1 MRVWRGL
8 AVLAAFGGCSNEI
21 DLETVTSAVEAGAPP
36 TPVYQRIRTD
46 NVTGD
51 NTPVVVATGAGVC
64 PANAPCF
71 IAEPGADTYRE
82 DLYERPA
89 GQGSLAATY
98 APAIDIVSGQ
108 AGITANWLYYRVN
121 VFGPQPGQAIG
132 TSASMPFHYGIEVN
146 FDDDIMGDAIVD
158 IDNTGTVLT
167 ANWGTTGVS
176 VKSDQN
182 ETMGGPN
189 PLLPD
194 GPGQAGGGYEH
205 KGFDQGQNS
214 APGQPGGATA
224 VQARITGTSIEIA
237 IYRPFLAAQT
247 NNTIAAASFRP
258 YADAGQVSTSELYTH
273 DDKNRAGIGSPYPWL
288 TASGAPAT
296 CPAGSSGDALLTPAQ
311 IAALDSGTNVNTG
324 ITNPCYAVGGIYL
337 RDNAGTIHD
346 LANKDDLQIKVDARI
361 TKADAQDP
369 VSPGGSIV
377 YTLTAS
383 NQTNGTLTNV
393 VVTDALPANVVFVST
408 SASCSYNALTHT
420 VTCAVG
426 SLAPQGSTALT
437 VTVLSTVGNVTN
449 TATIT
454 SDGDELTPA
463 NNTDTET
470 TTIAV
475 LCGNGQLNAG
485 EVCDDGNPTN
495 GDGCDTNC
503 RLSNNQ
509 NCTMDSQ
516 CSSGVCDP
524 TSGKCEPANTCGN
537 GKIEPPEACD
547 DGGTAPGGACEAD
560 CKLPDGSTCSG
571 NGQCHSGVC
580 DPTSN
585 TCEPANVCGNGK
597 IEAGE
602 VCDDGNLAT
611 GDTCEPDCKLPN
623 GGTCSDDDDCS
634 SGLCVNGECQP
645 QNSCGNGQTETANG
659 EACDDANSV
668 PGDGCESDCKL
679 SDGVDCTDDDDC
691 HSGACDEGGSGTCEP
706 ADTCGNGTLDTGEGC
721 DDGNTTG
728 SDGCDAACKIEDGF
742 PCTDDMQCQSGQCGD
757 DTMVCG
763 GKDTDGDGVY
773 DATDIDDDNDG
784 ILDTRENRDSDG
796 DGTVDSLDLDSDN
809 DGIPDASEAG
819 HRFPDLNGDF
829 VMDCPL
835 NVYGANGYCNAI
847 ETSADSNVS
856 DYNGDGAEDGALL
869 DTDRDFIPDYRDL
882 DSDNDSIAD
891 AHEGASRC
899 TDANSDGLCDGA
911 DPDRDG
917 IVSSLEAA
925 STTAT
930 FGTAGG
936 RPPLDTDGDGAMD
949 SRDLDSDGDRV
960 YDIQES
966 KNAVLDVL
974 PINGFIDDMDESDD
988 QDGINEVAD
997 DSDLDGTDDSTDD
1010 DADKFGGLHDSRV
1023 DTDGDGKDDFQDPD
1037 SDDDKVG
1044 DIEDNCRVDVNTDQ
1058 TDADGDGKGDAC
1070 DNEDGRSWGVAGGCG
1085 GCGTNGTTPGS
1096 WPLALGVL
1104 FMIAGRRRRR
1114 RMPSAAATGLAALG
1128 LFVALPA
1135 TSHAQVVE
1143 GGFGVERFQ
1152 LATDGDGIIDVESGS
1167 VRKHLKLDMAIW
1179 LGYANDPL
1187 VLQRT
1192 DIRREDVGALVADQ
1206 IGGEITAALG
1216 IRDRMQ
1222 IGLAIPLVLLQSD
1235 NIGASSLMPTAP
1247 QSNMDIGDIRLIP
1260 KVKLMSQGQYAFDL
1274 ALYAALT
1281 LPTGSG
1287 DGFTGDTGVTFAP
1300 ALALSRHWD
1309 TGMRVGGN
1317 FGWRIREQK
1326 MTFDLEVNDELFAL
1340 AGLGYDFAVQG
1351 GPPVAVDAS
1360 FALATAANDPFGA
1373 FNRNYAE
1380 VKLDTTID
1388 VPGPASGFLAT
1399 GFGVAEGYG
1408 TPDWRALAGVRVDTS
1423 KRRET
1428 IAPPPIPDTD
1438 GDGLKD
1444 NVDKCPTEPED
1455 FDTFQ
1460 DEDGCPDTDDD
1471 RDTILDVN
1479 DKCRMDPEDLDH
1491 FEDEDGCPETDN
1503 DKDGILDQPDKC
1515 PNDAEDVDKFQD
1527 DDGCPDTDNDQ
1538 DGVLDPADECRDIA
1552 GPVENKGC
1560 PWPDKDGDG
1569 VIDRFD
1575 NCPTWKG
1582 TPENNGCAL
1591 KQLVKITE
1599 SKLELYDT
1607 TYFATGKATIQKR
1620 SFKMLDQI
1628 AAVLKVHVE
1637 LLITIEGHTDDRG
1650 KDALNL
1656 KLSQNRAESVRK
1668 YLVKKGVDAARLS
1681 ATGFGEERPIA
1692 DNKTAKGR
1700 AQNRRVEFMAS
1711 RVVETTTTTTTT
1723 VPAPPGTAPAT
1734 PAPSSA
1740 TPPAQPGKLEHP

>member
-1 MRVWRGL
+1 MRALRGL
-8 AVLAAFGGCSNEI
+8 AVLAAFAGCSNEV
-21 DLETVTSAVEAGAPP
+21 DLDAVTSAIEAGAPP

-46 NVTGD
+46 DVTGD
-51 NTPVVVATGAGVC
+51 NTPVVVTGGVAPC
-64 PANAPCF
+64 PASAPCF
-71 IAEPGADTYRE
+71 VAEPGADSYRT

-89 GQGSLAATY
+89 GQGSLAKTY

-108 AGITANWLYYRVN
+108 AGITANWLYYKVN
-121 VFGPQPGQAIG
+121 LFGAQPGQAVG
-132 TSASMPFHYGIEVN
+132 SSGSLPFHYGIEVN
-146 FDDDIMGDAIVD
+146 FDDDIMGDVIID
-158 IDNTGTVLT
+158 IDNPSGNVGT
-167 ANWGTTGVS
+167 NWGTTGIT

-214 APGQPGGATA
+214 APGQPGGSTA
-224 VQARITGTSIEIA
+224 VQARINGTSVEIA
-237 IYRPFLAAQT
+237 IYRPFLAALT
-247 NNTIAAASFRP
+247 NDTVSAAAFRP
-258 YADAGQVSTSELYTH
+258 YADSGQVSTSELYTH
-273 DDKNRAGIGSPYPWL
+273 DDQNRVGIGSPYPWL
-288 TASGAPAT
+288 TKAGAPAT
-296 CPAGSSGDALLTPAQ
+296 CPAGSSGDSGLTASQ

-324 ITNPCYAVGGIYL
+324 ITNPCYAAGGIYM
-337 RDNAGTIHD
+337 RDNAGTIQE
-346 LANKDDLQIKVDARI
+346 LADKGDLQIKVDARI
-361 TKADAQDP
+361 VKSDAQDP
-369 VSPGGSIV
+369 VSPGGTIV

-383 NQTNGTLTNV
+383 SQGSGTLTNV
-393 VVTDALPANVVFVST
+393 VVTDVLPANVVFVSA
-408 SASCSYNALTHT
+408 SASCSYNLLTHT
-420 VTCAVG
+420 VSCAVG
-426 SLAPQGSTALT
+426 SLSGSVALT

-470 TTIAV
+470 TTLAV
-475 LCGNGQLNAG
+475 LCGNGQVNAG

-503 RLSNNQ
+503 LLSNNED
-509 NCTMDSQ
+509 CTMDNQ

-524 TSGKCEPANTCGN
+524 SSGTCEPANTCGN
-537 GKIEPPEACD
+537 GKVESPEACD
-547 DGGTAPGGACEAD
+547 DGGTVAGGACEAD
-560 CKLPDGSTCSG
+560 CKLPDGSTCTG

-585 TCEPANVCGNGK
+585 TCEPVDTCGNGK

-602 VCDDGNLAT
+602 VCDDGNVLS
-611 GDTCEPDCKLPN
+611 GDTCEADCKLPN
-623 GGTCSDDDDCS
+623 GEMCTNDNECS
-634 SGLCVNGECQP
+634 SGLCVNGTCQP
-645 QNSCGNGQTETANG
+645 QNSCGNGQIEAANG
-659 EACDDANSV
+659 EACDDANAV
-668 PGDGCESDCKL
+668 PNDGCEDDCTL
-679 SDGVDCTDDDDC
+679 SDGEDCTDDDQC
-691 HSGACDEGGSGTCEP
+691 HSGTCDENGSGTCEP
-706 ADTCGNGTLDTGEGC
+706 GDACGNGTLDANEGC
-721 DDGNTTG
+721 DDGNTTS
-728 SDGCDAACKIEDGF
+728 SDGCDAACHIEDGF
-742 PCTDDMQCQSGQCGD
+742 PCTDDMQCQSGECGD
-757 DTMVCG
+757 ATMVCG
-763 GKDTDGDGVY
+763 GKDTDGDGVF
-773 DATDIDDDNDG
+773 DAKDIDDDNDG
-784 ILDTRENRDSDG
+784 ILDTREDRDSDG

-809 DGIPDASEAG
+809 DGIPDATEAG
-819 HRFPDLNGDF
+819 HRFADRDGDF
-829 VMDCPL
+829 IMDCPV
-835 NVYGANGYCNAI
+835 NFYGTNGYCNAL
-847 ETSADSNVS
+847 ETFNDSDIS

-869 DTDRDFIPDYRDL
+869 DTDRDFVPDYRDL
-882 DSDNDSIAD
+882 DTDNDSIAD

-899 TDANSDGLCDGA
+899 PDANDDGLCDGT
-911 DPDRDG
+911 DDDKDG

-925 STTAT
+925 STTVK
-930 FGTAGG
+930 FGTAGAK
-936 RPPLDTDGDGAMD
+936 PPLDTDGDGAMD
-949 SRDLDSDGDRV
+949 SRDLDSDGDTV

-966 KNAVLDVL
+966 KNATLDLL

-988 QDGINEVAD
+988 DDGVNEVAD
-997 DSDLDGTDDSTDD
+997 DSDLDGTTDD
-1010 DADKFGGLHDSRV
+1010 QDNDADRFGGLRDARV

-1037 SDDDKVG
+1037 SDDDNVG
-1044 DIEDNCRVDVNTDQ
+1044 DIEDNCRVDVNSDQ
-1058 TDADGDGKGDAC
+1058 SDADGDGKGDAC
-1070 DNEDGRSWGVAGGCG
+1070 DMADGRSWGVAGGCG
-1085 GCGTNGTTPGS
+1085 GCGTSGTTPGS
-1096 WPLALGVL
+1096 FPLALGVL

-1114 RMPSAAATGLAALG
+1114 RVPAAVASALVV
-1128 LFVALPA
+1128 LFLIIALPR

-1152 LATDGDGIIDVESGS
+1152 LATDGDGIIDIEAGS
-1167 VRKHLKLDMAIW
+1167 VRRHLKLDMGIW

-1216 IRDRMQ
+1216 LGDRMQ

-1235 NIGASSLMPTAP
+1235 NIGAGSLMPTAP

-1260 KVKLMSQGQYAFDL
+1260 KVKLMSQGQYAFDV
-1274 ALYAALT
+1274 AVFAALT

-1287 DGFTGDTGVTFAP
+1287 DGFTGDGGVTFAP

-1309 TGMRVGGN
+1309 TGMRAAGN
-1317 FGWRIREQK
+1317 VGWRIREQQ
-1326 MTFDLEVNDELFAL
+1326 MTLNLEVNDELFAGV
-1340 AGLGYDFAVQG
+1340 GLGYDFAVKG
-1351 GPPVAVDAS
+1351 GPPVAFDGS
-1360 FALATAANDPFGA
+1360 FALATAANDPFGS

-1380 VKLDTTID
+1380 VKLATTID

-1423 KRRET
+1423 KHRSE
-1428 IAPPPIPDTD
+1428 PVVPPIPDTD

-1444 NVDKCPTEPED
+1444 NIDKCPTEPED
-1455 FDTFQ
+1455 LDTFQ
-1460 DEDGCPDTDDD
+1460 DDDGCPDTDDD

-1479 DKCRMDPEDLDH
+1479 DKCRMEPEDLDH
-1491 FEDEDGCPETDN
+1491 FEDENGCPEPDN
-1503 DKDGILDQPDKC
+1503 DMDGILDQPDKC
-1515 PNDAEDVDKFQD
+1515 PNDAEDVDQFQD

-1538 DGVLDPADECRDIA
+1538 DGVLDAADECRDIA
-1552 GPVENKGC
+1552 GPADNKGC
-1560 PWPDKDGDG
+1560 PWPDKDNDG

-1599 SKLELYDT
+1599 SKLELYET
-1607 TYFATGKATIQKR
+1607 TYFATNKATIQKR
-1620 SFKMLDQI
+1620 SYRMLDQI
-1628 AAVLKVHVE
+1628 AAVLKVHTE

-1650 KDALNL
+1650 KDAANL
-1656 KLSQNRAESVRK
+1656 KLSKARAEAVSK
-1668 YLVKKGVDAARLS
+1668 YLTKKGVDAARLS

-1700 AQNRRVEFMAS
+1700 AQNRRVEFMAT
-1711 RVVETTTTTTTT
+1711 RIVETTTT
-1723 VPAPPGTAPAT
+1723 VPAAPTTAPAT
-1734 PAPSSA
+1734 PAPA
-1740 TPPAQPGKLEHP
+1740 PPAGNKLEQP